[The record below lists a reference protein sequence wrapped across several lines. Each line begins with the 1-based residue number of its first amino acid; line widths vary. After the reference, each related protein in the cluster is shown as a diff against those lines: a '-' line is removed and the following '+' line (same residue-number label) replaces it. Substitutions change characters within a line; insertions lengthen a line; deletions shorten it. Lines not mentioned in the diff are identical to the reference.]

1 MLRCCS
7 HRRSAAV
14 GSKTF
19 RLVVLGP
26 AICQS
31 KQLLKAFCIKSE
43 AAAGLR
49 QPSTPCLATCDTGRP
64 WPPRRTPVP
73 LGQAVVSHRCEDDP
87 AWPGRQCSK
96 LNICNHTKRIWV
108 LLPHLKWSKT
118 MERSKTENRSA
129 FAQAIKR
136 RDGVMREMLG
146 MGSDPVGHAE
156 GDKHHRQR
164 VAGRRD
170 RTSAGW
176 VDTAATG
183 VQHRE
188 GRPLRRNLT
197 AVSGVWM
204 FLLSSLARSNMLLSL
219 RRRTRTK

>member
-1 MLRCCS
+1 
-7 HRRSAAV
+7 
-14 GSKTF
+14 
-19 RLVVLGP
+19 
-26 AICQS
+26 
-31 KQLLKAFCIKSE
+31 
-43 AAAGLR
+43 
-49 QPSTPCLATCDTGRP
+49 
-64 WPPRRTPVP
+64 
-73 LGQAVVSHRCEDDP
+73 
-87 AWPGRQCSK
+87 
-96 LNICNHTKRIWV
+96 
-108 LLPHLKWSKT
+108 

-156 GDKHHRQR
+156 GDKHHKQR

-170 RTSAGW
+170 RTSA
-176 VDTAATG
+176 

-188 GRPLRRNLT
+188 GRPLRRNPT